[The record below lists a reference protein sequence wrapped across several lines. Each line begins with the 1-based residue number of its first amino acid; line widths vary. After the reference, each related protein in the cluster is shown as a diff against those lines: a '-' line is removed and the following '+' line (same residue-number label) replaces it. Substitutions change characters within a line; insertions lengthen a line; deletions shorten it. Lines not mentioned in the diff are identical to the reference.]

1 MTIWNLAYI
10 KFQYSPHSKPD
21 YRLIS
26 QVSTQVHGKSESA
39 AMAQLRKL
47 YGRTLQDFVILKLD

>member
-1 MTIWNLAYI
+1 MTTWNLAHI
-10 KFQYSPHSKPD
+10 KFQYSPHNKPD
-21 YRLIS
+21 YRVIS
-26 QVSTQVHGKSESA
+26 EVTTQVYGKSESA